1 MTKKEIYEVG
11 LKLLGIYFIA
21 SSVHSIG
28 LLGIQIAHQIPAL
41 SVGSIPLG
49 LFKVIIIGVLHP
61 GLQIAVG
68 IFLIKKNKWI
78 TSKLDK

>member
-1 MTKKEIYEVG
+1 MTKHDIYEIG

-21 SSVHSIG
+21 GSIHSAG
-28 LLGIQIAHQIPAL
+28 LLGMQIVHQIPAF
-41 SVGSIPLG
+41 SSGSIPLG